1 MATKNSNKKNIK
13 KNDAIEISNKNYSII
28 ENDKDNSIE
37 ELNIKNQLSQKKE
50 IRGRPKSSKGFKKI
64 AQNSA
69 TEVMQFLLNVV
80 RNEEV
85 STRDRILAS
94 KELLDRGFGKSLQE
108 VQSNNNNTIRV
119 ILDTTLKKLAE

>member
-1 MATKNSNKKNIK
+1 MSKKNGNSKSKNNIPIELTSEDYSVFEDNSNSKTLKLKNENSK
-13 KNDAIEISNKNYSII
+13 PIET
-28 ENDKDNSIE
+28 
-37 ELNIKNQLSQKKE
+37 
-50 IRGRPKSSKGFKKI
+50 RGRSKSAKGFKKI

-69 TEVMQFLLNVV
+69 TEVMQFLLSVV
-80 RNEEV
+80 RNEEI

-108 VQSNNNNTIRV
+108 VQTNNNNTIRV